1 MSQGASEDES
11 WKSCSQ
17 LVLQTFSASFLRGRS
32 GWGLSMIL
40 PKICWILS
48 SWNVTIGCLPLEN
61 NLFIKSH
68 LKGDEE
74 CDCGDP
80 LMCSASRWNWVFC
93 SPVKKYIGWIYFC
106 CRCCCCPYH
115 YMLDKHLI
123 QVMLRS
129 PWGRRTLATL
139 YLEVFFLVLF
149 CFY

>member
-1 MSQGASEDES
+1 MSQGASEDKS

-80 LMCSASRWNWVFC
+80 LMCSASRWNWVF
-93 SPVKKYIGWIYFC
+93 SGRKILTAYNP
-106 CRCCCCPYH
+106 CCCCPNH
-115 YMLDKHLI
+115 CMIDKHLI